1 MEQTNIWSLNG
12 CPRSGIYNENR
23 INAKLRNECAIR
35 EAVIAADENF
45 NEDLVKHLCIKKLY
59 WLLEGMVLEILF

>member
-1 MEQTNIWSLNG
+1 MSSI
-12 CPRSGIYNENR
+12 RYIYNENR

-45 NEDLVKHLCIKKLY
+45 NEDLVKHLCIKKT
-59 WLLEGMVLEILF
+59 LLAFGRHGVRDFVLKTALVM

>member
-45 NEDLVKHLCIKKLY
+45 NEDLVYKKLY

>member
-12 CPRSGIYNENR
+12 CPGSGIYNENR
-23 INAKLRNECAIR
+23 INAKLRNKCAIR

-45 NEDLVKHLCIKKLY
+45 NEDLVYKKNFTGF
-59 WLLEGMVLEILF
+59 WKAWC